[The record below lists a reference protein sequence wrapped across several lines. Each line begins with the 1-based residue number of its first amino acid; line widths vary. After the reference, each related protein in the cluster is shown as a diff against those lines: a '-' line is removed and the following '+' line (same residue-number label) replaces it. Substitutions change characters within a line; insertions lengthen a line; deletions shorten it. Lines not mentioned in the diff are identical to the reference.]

1 LKKKKKNTM
10 DKTGTFF
17 PSKRGQE
24 D

>member
-1 LKKKKKNTM
+1 M